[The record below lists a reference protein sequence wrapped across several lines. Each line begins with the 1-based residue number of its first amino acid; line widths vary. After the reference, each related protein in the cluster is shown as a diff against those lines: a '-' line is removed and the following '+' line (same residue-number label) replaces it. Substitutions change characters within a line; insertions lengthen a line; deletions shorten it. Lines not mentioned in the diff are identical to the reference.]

1 MWIWSQTSGPVRH
14 VSLTGCYVTA
24 FDFPTPSDDAVNM
37 VNEVQIYV
45 DVIIKNVKYC
55 DITQPIYKSILYS
68 HGPTVLAVDQ
78 EGHADSKGRYAVFKF
93 HYIVPLKQCI

>member
-1 MWIWSQTSGPVRH
+1 MTLQIRKYPYIKKKNVFMWIGSQTSGPVRH

-45 DVIIKNVKYC
+45 EVIIKNVK
-55 DITQPIYKSILYS
+55 QIL
-68 HGPTVLAVDQ
+68 
-78 EGHADSKGRYAVFKF
+78 
-93 HYIVPLKQCI
+93 